1 MRLLDSRHAIDIN
14 DPRHIAEYYREL
26 FSGMPRDRE
35 KLVRAIAEHDFEE
48 AEKQYRLID
57 NAGVNVLVPY
67 QGMPEL
73 YDRLARQAV
82 MSGIN
87 KQWMKEAAPI
97 SVTSYR
103 ADKLR
108 DLFEPAVIML
118 PGGKRVCSE
127 SWYIC
132 PKGRFYDDKCGLTF
146 DDDSEQLMCI

>member
-1 MRLLDSRHAIDIN
+1 M
-14 DPRHIAEYYREL
+14 
-26 FSGMPRDRE
+26 
-35 KLVRAIAEHDFEE
+35 
-48 AEKQYRLID
+48 
-57 NAGVNVLVPY
+57 NVLVPY
-67 QGMPEL
+67 QGMMEL

-82 MSGIN
+82 TSGIN

-118 PGGKRVCSE
+118 PGGKRVGSE